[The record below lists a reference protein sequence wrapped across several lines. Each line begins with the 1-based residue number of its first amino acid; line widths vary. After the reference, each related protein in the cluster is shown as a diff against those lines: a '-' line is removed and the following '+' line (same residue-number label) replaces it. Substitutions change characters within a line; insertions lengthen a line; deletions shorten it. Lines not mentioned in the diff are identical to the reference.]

1 MSETTYYTHINI
13 REEEMLIR
21 SKQKAT
27 REIQKEGGTRQQK
40 RH

>member
-21 SKQKAT
+21 NKQKAT
-27 REIQKEGGTRQQK
+27 RETQKEGGRK
-40 RH
+40 